1 MSKNPTKKPLVSY
14 SEKLKDPRWQRKR
27 LEVLKR
33 DNFTCQGCGET
44 METLHIHHLDYKKG
58 CDPWDYDDSEL
69 ITFCEKCH
77 KWEHKLITI
86 RDFFLSLAAQ

>member
-1 MSKNPTKKPLVSY
+1 MSKNPTKKPLSY

-27 LEVLKR
+27 LQILER
-33 DNFTCQGCGET
+33 DEWACQGCGET
-44 METLHIHHLDYKKG
+44 MEALHIHHIDHKKG

-69 ITFCEKCH
+69 ITFCGKCH

-86 RDFFLSLAAQ
+86 RNFFLHLAA